1 MSTVGRST
9 GPTAPAA
16 TNTTAAASTEAFD
29 VADYLKNGDEVMS
42 AKYLLGITSK
52 SHPNDPPKETA
63 YTKAFDKNLKAAIDK
78 LGPNPTAAQVKTE
91 ANKELFKQRILKSA
105 MDSISN
111 KIMDRIKEANSDSF
125 EV

>member
-1 MSTVGRST
+1 MSNTISSRPAGASA
-9 GPTAPAA
+9 PT
-16 TNTTAAASTEAFD
+16 TTTAAASTEAFD

-52 SHPNDPPKETA
+52 SNPDAPPKETA

-111 KIMDRIKEANSDSF
+111 KIMDRIKDANSDSF

>member
-1 MSTVGRST
+1 MSTIRPT
-9 GPTAPAA
+9 GASAPATA
-16 TNTTAAASTEAFD
+16 TAAASTETPAFD
-29 VADYLKNGDEVMS
+29 VADYLKNGDEVKS

-52 SHPNDPPKETA
+52 SNPDAPPKETA

-78 LGPNPTAAQVKTE
+78 LGPNPSEAQVKTE